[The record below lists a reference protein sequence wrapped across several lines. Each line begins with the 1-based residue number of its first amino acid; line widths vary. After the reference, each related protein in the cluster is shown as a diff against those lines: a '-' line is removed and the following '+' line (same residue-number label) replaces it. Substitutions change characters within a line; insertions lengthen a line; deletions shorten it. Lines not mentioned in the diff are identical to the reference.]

1 MSRKGP
7 AAVDPVAW
15 TPDSGE
21 RLRGGSPRWVAHRS
35 TRRSSGVKPSNWSAL
50 RSGRSWRS
58 PGRVEP
64 PIRRCTPGSQADREA
79 RAQAEDPDGADR
91 IPARRAA
98 TAPQGTDRATQRRDV
113 DTWTLLTSP
122 GSRPGAAE
130 GS

>member
-21 RLRGGSPRWVAHRS
+21 RLRGRSPRWAAHRS

-79 RAQAEDPDGADR
+79 RARAEDPDGLTESQHDELQRLRKELIDLPATLRRHLDAAD
-91 IPARRAA
+91 
-98 TAPQGTDRATQRRDV
+98 V
-113 DTWTLLTSP
+113 
-122 GSRPGAAE
+122 
-130 GS
+130 